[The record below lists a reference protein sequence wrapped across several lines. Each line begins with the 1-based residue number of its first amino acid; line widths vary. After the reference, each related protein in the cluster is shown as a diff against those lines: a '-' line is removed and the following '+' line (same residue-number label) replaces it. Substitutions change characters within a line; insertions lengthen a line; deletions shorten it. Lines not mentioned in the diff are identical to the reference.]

1 MLKRSY
7 KIYSELER
15 LTILRDYYE
24 SGSSKSSIARKYGM
38 CHGSLITDWLSK
50 YDISEKELL
59 LWSQNARDSYMATKN
74 NKRPAPDSAAGV
86 QAKLEERIAQLE
98 KALAFSKHQV
108 DALNLMIDIAERE
121 EGISI
126 RKKSG
131 VKQ

>member
-24 SGSSKSSIARKYGM
+24 SGSSKSSIARKYGLSRA
-38 CHGSLITDWLSK
+38 SLLTDWLSK
-50 YDISEKELL
+50 YDIAEKDLL
-59 LWSQNARDSYMATKN
+59 LWPQTARDSYMATKN
-74 NKRPAPDSAAGV
+74 NKQPGPDSAAGI
-86 QAKLEERIAQLE
+86 QARLEGRIAQLE
-98 KALAFSKHQV
+98 KALAFSKNQV

-121 EGISI
+121 EGVSI

-131 VKQ
+131 AKQ